1 MKRQLLSATALLAL
15 SAPVFAQGHGH
26 DHDHAHGDL
35 HYRIFAADTEA
46 ATLSVFDADSDE
58 VQQIELAAAARVNAT
73 AGGTVLAFMRSVDAV
88 AVLDSGLTEEDHD
101 DHAHLVVGPAALTG
115 LTLTGSA
122 PVHFNQGAGHVAVF
136 FDGDGS
142 AAVWRE
148 AALARGEAAPAFAMA
163 TGSAH
168 HGLAMPVAAGVFI
181 SVPAAG
187 ASLPQAVA
195 LMAMDGSEILHQ
207 DCPDMHGSA
216 ATARFAAFGCVGG
229 VAVFDM
235 GATPPTARFIA
246 NPEGATVNVRNLRA
260 GSGYDGFVADWGP
273 EALAILDPVEADGGF
288 FPVALPAPRMAY
300 ALNAAGDV
308 ALALLSDGS
317 LFRVNALTGA
327 DMDRIE
333 GVTAA
338 YSMERGVIR
347 PMVAQAGKMLA
358 VSDPAA
364 GEVVLVDLDHWEVAA
379 RVAVGGQPQSLAMIA
394 VEEDAHDH

>member
-1 MKRQLLSATALLAL
+1 MMRQLLSGVALLAL
-15 SAPVFAQGHGH
+15 SAPVLAQGHDHG
-26 DHDHAHGDL
+26 HDHAHGDL
-35 HYRIFAADTEA
+35 HYRIFAANAEA

-101 DHAHLVVGPAALTG
+101 DHAHLVVGPAGLTG
-115 LTLTGSA
+115 LTLDGNA

-142 AAVWRE
+142 AAVWSE
-148 AALARGEAAPAFAMA
+148 AALARGEGEPAFAFE
-163 TGSAH
+163 TGHAH
-168 HGLAMPVAAGVFI
+168 HGLAMPVAAGVFV
-181 SVPAAG
+181 SVPAEG

-195 LMAMDGSEILHQ
+195 LMTMDGAEVLRQ

-229 VAVFDM
+229 VAIFDM

-260 GSGYDGFVADWGP
+260 GSAYDGFVADWGP

-288 FPVALPAPRMAY
+288 FPIALPAPRVAF
-300 ALNAAGDV
+300 AVNGAGDT

-317 LFRVNALTGA
+317 LYRVNALTGA
-327 DMDRIE
+327 EMGRLE

-347 PMVAQAGKMLA
+347 PMVAQAGELLA
-358 VSDPAA
+358 VSDPAG
-364 GEVVLVDLDHWEVAA
+364 GEVVLVYLDHWEVMA
-379 RVAVGGQPQSLAMIA
+379 RVAVGGQPHSLAIVA
-394 VEEDAHDH
+394 VEEDAHDR